1 MGYNSKYTGA
11 EIENLLEGA
20 GVAHD
25 KSLQA
30 SVDAAEALR
39 QAQVAT
45 DSIATLK
52 GLENSDEVMAEIAKE
67 IVQITQNTSD
77 IASIKQS
84 TVYLTRAQ
92 YDEYVVNGTISD
104 NVEYNI
110 FEE

>member
-1 MGYNSKYTGA
+1 MGFNSKYTGA

-25 KSLQA
+25 KSVQA
-30 SVDAAEALR
+30 SADAAEALR
-39 QAQVAT
+39 QAKVAT

-67 IVQITQNTSD
+67 IVQIAQNTSD
-77 IASIKQS
+77 IASIKQGI
-84 TVYLTRAQ
+84 VYLTQA
-92 YDEYVVNGTISD
+92 EYNELIANGAILD

-110 FEE
+110 FE